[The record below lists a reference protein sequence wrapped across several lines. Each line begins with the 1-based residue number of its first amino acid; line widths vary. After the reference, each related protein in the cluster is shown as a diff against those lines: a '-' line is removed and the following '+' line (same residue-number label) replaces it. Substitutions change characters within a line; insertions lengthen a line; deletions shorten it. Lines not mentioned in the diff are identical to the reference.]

1 MQEESFGPIL
11 PVASVANDQEALAC
25 MNDSKFGLTASVWT
39 PDRDRA
45 EHFASELR
53 TGTVF
58 QNRCDFLDPGLP
70 WTGVGDSGK
79 GSTLSPYGLLGLT
92 RRKSVHFKD

>member
-1 MQEESFGPIL
+1 
-11 PVASVANDQEALAC
+11 
-25 MNDSKFGLTASVWT
+25 
-39 PDRDRA
+39 
-45 EHFASELR
+45 
-53 TGTVF
+53 
-58 QNRCDFLDPGLP
+58 LP